1 MRSLTASAERP
12 YYVPAM
18 PPRVRMPSHAV
29 RLTVVAALLC
39 ALAGCGRSQSSTSAS
54 AAAAGPPKSCPATVL
69 DTLGH
74 VARLIYL
81 EGVSSERTAVAKRAI
96 ADSAA
101 LRQAVESGSA
111 AATTAVARAL
121 VAEGRM
127 TNLRITTS
135 AGRTLADAGGAAI
148 APLRGTLTGAG
159 GATIAS
165 YVTSVWSDV
174 GYVEE
179 ASGVTHGNIAVRRKH
194 RNIAGSLAVPPG
206 PLGSEG
212 TVTVAGVPYQ
222 YSSFGGHAFPSGA
235 LRIYLLRTVASTE
248 SLCGSTSEETT
259 VNTLSKVAKLIYE
272 GEAGG
277 RTVPQ
282 IRRVQSDAAL
292 LGAVAQHDPAATK
305 VAVERLLNQ
314 HIVRLRVLDAEGH
327 LLSDVGGPYVLA
339 PVGGPLRLHGRT
351 IGSFVLSIQDDEG
364 YLRLARRLAGLRVL
378 MYMNPA
384 HPTLV
389 KNSLGP
395 EPGPVPDSGSYQ
407 YRGSNFRVYTLHV
420 SAFPSGPLTIH
431 VLIPIPYP

>member
-12 YYVPAM
+12 YYVAAM
-18 PPRVRMPSHAV
+18 PPRVRMPSHAA
-29 RLTVVAALLC
+29 RLTIVAALLS
-39 ALAGCGRSQSSTSAS
+39 ALVGCGKSQSSTSAS
-54 AAAAGPPKSCPATVL
+54 VAAAGPPKSCPATVL

-74 VARLIYL
+74 VARLIYR
-81 EGVSSERTAVAKRAI
+81 EGVSSERTAVAQRAI

-101 LRQAVESGSA
+101 LRQAVESGNA
-111 AATTAVARAL
+111 ASTTAIARAL

-127 TNLRITTS
+127 TNLRITTG
-135 AGRTLADAGGAAI
+135 AGRTLADVGGAAI

-159 GATIAS
+159 GAAIAS
-165 YVTSVWSDV
+165 YVTSVWSDI
-174 GYVEE
+174 GYVTE
-179 ASGVTHGNIAVRRKH
+179 ASGVTQGKIALRLKH
-194 RNIAGSLAVPPG
+194 RNVAGSLAVPPG

-212 TVTVAGVPYQ
+212 TITVAGVPYQ
-222 YSSFGGHAFPSGA
+222 YSSFGGHVFPSGA

-259 VNTLSKVAKLIYE
+259 VNTLSKVARLIYD

-277 RTVPQ
+277 RTLPQ
-282 IRRVQSDAAL
+282 VRRVQSNTAL
-292 LGAVAQHDPAATK
+292 LAAVAQRDPAATK
-305 VAVERLLNQ
+305 IAVEKLLNQ
-314 HIVRLRVLDAEGH
+314 HIVRLRVFDAAGH
-327 LLSDVGGPYVLA
+327 VLSDVGGPYVLA
-339 PVGGPLRLHGRT
+339 PVGAPLRLGGRT

-364 YLRLARRLAGLRVL
+364 YLRLTRRLAGLHVL
-378 MYMNPA
+378 MYMGSQ
-384 HPTLV
+384 LV

-395 EPGPVPDSGSYQ
+395 EPGSVPDSGSYQ